1 VTDFGLYGP
10 GSVTWRVHNEPI
22 LFVAGLRALF
32 LQSLHPRAIA
42 GVAQNSDYKTRPFHR
57 LEQTSNFVITMIYGT
72 TPEAERAAARVRG
85 IHSRLR
91 GRDLFTGEQFRLDE
105 PELLRWVHVTEVE
118 SFLTVARR
126 AGVRLTD
133 AEADAYFLEQ
143 RRGAALLGLDPET
156 VPGSVAEIERY
167 YADIQPH
174 LAMTKE
180 AADTLVFL
188 TVPPMPFGLGWTPAR
203 AMYLGVAA
211 LAMGLMPAWARRR
224 YGLPGIEAA
233 DPAATLS
240 ARMLRLSL
248 LPLPWDLIRTPM
260 YKAAM
265 RRVEEAGLKV

>member
-1 VTDFGLYGP
+1 MTDFGLYGP
-10 GSVTWRVHNEPI
+10 GSVTWKVHDEPI
-22 LFVAGLRALF
+22 LFVAGLRALI

-42 GVAQNSDYKTRPFHR
+42 GVAQNSDYKSRPAHR
-57 LEQTSNFVITMIYGT
+57 LEQTSDYVITMIYGT
-72 TPEAERAAARVRG
+72 TPEAQRAAARVRG
-85 IHSRLR
+85 IHSRMR
-91 GRDLFTGEQFRLDE
+91 AHDLFTGEEFRLDE

-133 AEADAYFLEQ
+133 AEADRYFDEQ

-156 VPGSVAEIERY
+156 VPGSVAEVERY
-167 YADIQPH
+167 YADMQPR

-180 AADTLVFL
+180 AADTLFFL
-188 TVPPMPFGLGWTPAR
+188 TWPPMPFKLGWTPVR
-203 AMYLGVAA
+203 AAYLGVAS
-211 LAMGLMPAWARRR
+211 LAIGLLPAWARRF

-233 DPAATLS
+233 DPAASLS

-248 LPLPWDLIRTPM
+248 LAFPWALVRTPM

-265 RRVEEAGLKV
+265 KRVEDAGLKI